1 MPTLDERVT
10 GLETR
15 VTDLESGRSDDTS
28 FFVTLTREMA
38 LLHTSMER
46 EFSVVHRQQD
56 AMGLD
61 IANLRNEVR
70 IEISGLKTEMTGLR
84 IEMTGLKT
92 GFINQQNE
100 MATIKSDF
108 AELKA
113 DVAGIKSDMASMKGD
128 VSLVLRLLNQ
138 KLGS

>member
-15 VTDLESGRSDDTS
+15 VTDLETGRSDDTS

-61 IANLRNEVR
+61 IANLRNEFR
-70 IEISGLKTEMTGLR
+70 TEISGLKTEMTGLR
-84 IEMTGLKT
+84 T
-92 GFINQQNE
+92 GFANQQNE
-100 MATIKSDF
+100 MATIKSDV

-128 VSLVLRLLNQ
+128 LSLVLRLLNQ